1 MTIRILPS
9 HLVNQIAAGEVVE
22 RPASVVKELV
32 ENAIDAGASRIE
44 IFIRGGGLNKIT
56 VRDNGKGMN
65 ASELALAVERH
76 ATSKLTDDNLDQ
88 IASLGFRGEALPS
101 IGSIARL
108 SITSRQQGQ
117 DSGFSIRVEGG
128 KKSPAVP
135 AAHGIGT
142 TIDVEDLF
150 YATPARLK
158 FMKTPATESAQI
170 ADTIRRLA
178 LAYPTVAFDLYD
190 EDGNI
195 LKLAASQGDFFSTV
209 RARVVDVMGGDFAA
223 NHLPIDTER
232 EGYRLYGLA
241 GIPTY
246 SRGNAQMQFFTVNNR
261 PVRDKQLLGALRAAY
276 QDVLA
281 SDRYPYAALY
291 LDIPIQDLDVNV
303 HPAKTEVRFRDANKV
318 RGLLIG
324 AIRAA
329 IAGEKSMASSSSNQ
343 SAMIMAFQKRDNQAN
358 AYVAQRS
365 ASFADFTPMARNLD
379 SSAAQAMETQI
390 QYPLGAAVAHIHEN
404 YIVAQT
410 EGGLVLIDQH
420 AAHERIVYEKMKS
433 EMAASGI
440 KRQIL
445 LIPEVVKL
453 PAGQSRVLLERAQEL
468 EKLGLAIESF
478 GVDAVLVRE
487 IPSILGKASVA
498 EMIQKLSGDLADMD
512 GSLEIEKN
520 LWQICSTMACH
531 GSVRSG
537 RILNSAEMNALL
549 RQMEQTPNSE
559 QCNHGRPTFIELSL
573 DDIEKL
579 FGRK

>member
-1 MTIRILPS
+1 MTIRILPN

-44 IFIRGGGLNKIT
+44 VFIRGGGLNKIT

-65 ASELALAVERH
+65 AAELPLSVERH
-76 ATSKLTDDNLDQ
+76 ATSKLTDDNLDR

-108 SITSRQQGQ
+108 SITSRPQDQ
-117 DSGFSIRVEGG
+117 DSGFSIRVESG
-128 KKSPAVP
+128 KKSKPVP
-135 AAHGIGT
+135 AAHNIGT
-142 TIDVEDLF
+142 SIDVEDLF

-158 FMKTPATESAQI
+158 FMKSPATESAQI
-170 ADTIRRLA
+170 TDTIRRLA
-178 LAYPTVAFDLYD
+178 LACPHIAFDLND
-190 EDGNI
+190 EDGAI
-195 LKLAASQGDFFSTV
+195 LKLNAGQGDFFSTI
-209 RARVVDVMGGDFAA
+209 RARVVDVMGGEFAA
-223 NHLPIDTER
+223 NHLPIDVER
-232 EGYRLYGLA
+232 DGYRLYGLVS
-241 GIPTY
+241 IPTY

-281 SDRYPYAALY
+281 SDRYPYVALY
-291 LDIPIQDLDVNV
+291 LDIPAQDLDVNV

-329 IAGEKSMASSSSNQ
+329 IASEQSLTSSSSNQ
-343 SAMIMAFQKRDNQAN
+343 SAMIMAFQRRETAQN
-358 AYVAQRS
+358 YVAQHQS
-365 ASFADFTPMARNLD
+365 GFSDFIPMARNLD
-379 SSAAQAMETQI
+379 SAAAEAIETQI
-390 QYPLGAAVAHIHEN
+390 HHPLGAAVAHIHEN

-410 EGGLVLIDQH
+410 ESGLILIDQH
-420 AAHERIVYEKMKS
+420 AAHERIVYEKMKN

-453 PAGQSRVLLERAQEL
+453 PAGQSRVLLERATEL
-468 EKLGLAIESF
+468 EKLGLMVESF
-478 GVDAVLVRE
+478 GADAILVRE
-487 IPSILGKASVA
+487 IPSILGKSSVA
-498 EMIQKLSGDLADMD
+498 GMIEQLSADLSDMD
-512 GSLEIEKN
+512 GSLELEKN

-537 RILNSAEMNALL
+537 RILNAAEMNALL
-549 RQMEQTPNSE
+549 RQMEQTPNSG

-573 DDIEKL
+573 SDIEKL